1 MQINGHMCVSVH
13 PPPPPPPPPPLPFDI
28 CEELPISEEF
38 LDIQNL

>member
-13 PPPPPPPPPPLPFDI
+13 PPPPPPPLPFDI